1 MPGQL
6 ELVVQF
12 VQGAQPDA
20 DAVLIQERH
29 LLRVGK
35 LDAGDIPAHPGGIQR
50 RQQGAESLQTLIA
63 RLLFHGSGGAGR
75 VGGTLR
81 SGAAV
86 CRCFLLEAQLL
97 AGVREDRLAAIQRGQ
112 AGGLGGVRRQDLQPG
127 REGQPALCRLH
138 GVGRLGFRHPH
149 DHGAGV
155 VPLHPDVLQHGEDL
169 FQRGGFGS
177 GVKAEDVLFFLDT
190 QRLQDLLAGVAA
202 RFAHHAV
209 RRPHLNG
216 VDLEQH
222 GDRQIDACRDDAEQH
237 GQRGQALDGS
247 AASEGLAGHLPFLF
261 SFPAGGVPQ
270 VRLRRAEPLAAG
282 RAPGVRIL
290 RPGLPIAGPLA
301 LRRARSPLVLARRIG
316 CPVPGGVLL
325 LDGAA
330 SGGELDAV
338 VRVAAGAGIPRRIA
352 AGPGRIGV
360 IVRVGHRVSAGRR
373 GAGIP
378 HIAPVR
384 RAAGP
389 GVPRLIVDR
398 AALPIFLPVLGSVC
412 HWAAP
417 PFLWISRSVTG
428 S

>member
-1 MPGQL
+1 M
-6 ELVVQF
+6 
-12 VQGAQPDA
+12 
-20 DAVLIQERH
+20 
-29 LLRVGK
+29 LL
-35 LDAGDIPAHPGGIQR
+35 
-50 RQQGAESLQTLIA
+50 S
-63 RLLFHGSGGAGR
+63 
-75 VGGTLR
+75 
-81 SGAAV
+81 
-86 CRCFLLEAQLL
+86 
-97 AGVREDRLAAIQRGQ
+97 AGVSSSKHSCSPGSVQRGQ
-112 AGGLGGVRRQDLQPG
+112 TGGLGGVRRQDLQPG

-138 GVGRLGFRHPH
+138 GVGGLGFRHPH

-169 FQRGGFGS
+169 FQRSGFGS
-177 GVKAEDVLFFLDT
+177 GVKAEDVLFFLDA

-202 RFAHHAV
+202 RFAHHAL

-261 SFPAGGVPQ
+261 SFPAGRVPQ

-290 RPGLPIAGPLA
+290 GPGLPIAGPLA
-301 LRRARSPLVLARRIG
+301 LRGARSPLVLARRIG
-316 CPVPGGVLL
+316 CPVPGGILL

-330 SGGELDAV
+330 SGGKLDAV

-373 GAGIP
+373 GAWIT
-378 HIAPVR
+378 HIAPVC